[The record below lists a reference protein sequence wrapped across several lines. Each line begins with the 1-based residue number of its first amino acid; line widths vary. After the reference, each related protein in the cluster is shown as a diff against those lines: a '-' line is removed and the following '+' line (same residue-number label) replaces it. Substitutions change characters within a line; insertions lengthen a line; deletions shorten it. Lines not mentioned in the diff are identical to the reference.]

1 MNLFVAVAIGLTALG
16 AAQVA
21 GAQGYPNKPIRVVIP
36 FLPGVCGGCAVAPA
50 RTQAE

>member
-1 MNLFVAVAIGLTALG
+1 MNLFAAAAVGLTALG

-36 FLPGVCGGCAVAPA
+36 FLPGVRRMRCCARSHPG
-50 RTQAE
+50 

>member
-36 FLPGVCGGCAVAPA
+36 FLPGVRRMRCCARSHPG
-50 RTQAE
+50 